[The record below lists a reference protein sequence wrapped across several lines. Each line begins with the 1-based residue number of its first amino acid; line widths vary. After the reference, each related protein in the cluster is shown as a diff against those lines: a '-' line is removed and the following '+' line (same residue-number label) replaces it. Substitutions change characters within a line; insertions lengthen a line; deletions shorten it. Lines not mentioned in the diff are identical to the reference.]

1 MALEAIDRG
10 VNGAIVR
17 AVISN
22 GSVAL
27 DGRLTPNDLITALN
41 GESVRNYSQSQLR
54 LLLRRIDLISGRDI
68 ACARLLHFGLI
79 LVQVTQ
85 IA

>member
-17 AVISN
+17 AVIAG
-22 GSVAL
+22 GSVAQ
-27 DGRLTPNDLITALN
+27 DGRLSPNDLITALN

-68 ACARLLHFGLI
+68 ACARTF
-79 LVQVTQ
+79 
-85 IA
+85 